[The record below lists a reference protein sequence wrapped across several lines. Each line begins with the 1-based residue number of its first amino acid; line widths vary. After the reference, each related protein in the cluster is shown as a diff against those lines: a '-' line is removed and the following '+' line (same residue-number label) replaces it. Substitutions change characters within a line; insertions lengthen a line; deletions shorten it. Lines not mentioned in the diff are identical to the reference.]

1 MPRITKPELIRG
13 CQRVIELA
21 TQYKPKDHHR
31 EMGYDGLLFGFLDAK
46 FGGMKRQHKI
56 WIGKSRSPKRLDYRQ
71 GGTRPVVIEF
81 VVRTPG
87 RNEIYGSQ
95 NGSEIGK
102 LTRQRKASTRYLVLF
117 DLSEEAPMDT
127 KDLWQSYRKL
137 NGGRGKFKRKPVQ
150 IIYVHPGFVDSYLW
164 KPLKKKK

>member
-1 MPRITKPELIRG
+1 MPRISKKALIKS
-13 CQRVIELA
+13 CQRVLKMASE
-21 TQYKPKDHHR
+21 YKPKDHHR

-46 FGGMKRQHKI
+46 FGKVKRQHKI
-56 WIGKSRSPKRLDYRQ
+56 RIGKSRSPKRLDFRQ
-71 GGTRPVVIEF
+71 GGTSPVVIEF

-117 DLSEEAPMDT
+117 DLSGEAPMDT
-127 KDLWQSYRKL
+127 KDLWESYRKL
-137 NGGRGKFKRKPVQ
+137 NGGVGKFTRKPVQ
-150 IIYVHPGFVDSYLW
+150 IIYVHPKKVDSFIW
-164 KPLKKKK
+164 KP